1 MTSQAGL
8 VRHAAGM
15 PDAGAGRR
23 RKIILG
29 WVVALALGLGA
40 PASIAASAM
49 ADELAGESE
58 SSTAESE
65 TTSASASETTESTAE
80 STDESTAGSEEETT
94 DSGEDSTGS
103 TEDATGTAGSDGETD
118 DGQDAGGDSAASED
132 DSTGGDSSG
141 EDGTGEETSTDGS
154 DGSTEDA
161 SGTAEGGSDGTSG
174 SESTDESTTEE
185 QNSEEDAASEPE
197 LAAANEISPLAL
209 ELDCDAW
216 PVGTPAG
223 FEIDGNLCANPGSS
237 TGLDWSTVGGQPV
250 YTDPYG
256 NSDPTQFT
264 QGADETNWPWSA
276 GQTGG
281 SGSGQGGKED
291 VGNVYAFSTTSG
303 GDVFA
308 FLGFEREATNG
319 SVAYRVELNQL
330 PGGPSPDRSV
340 GDLRLTIDQTGNETI
355 SLVGADT
362 WNGTSWDSLGSL
374 GGFTGQVNQD
384 TTFNLADDELDAGAF
399 AEVAI
404 NLTTLFGEAGCSG
417 EYGTLNV
424 RSSASPSPTAAL
436 KDWIPAISLNVPS
449 TCASVQV
456 DKTWVIDGQSYDDGA
471 QPFGDATLELTGQD
485 APEFGETYTEHSDT
499 TDYEAGD
506 VITIGEQ
513 VTGLP
518 PGCTNVPSGDLG
530 DHSLSTGLNTYTV
543 TNTVTCTYLT
553 LVKEVVGEAD
563 PTEWTLTAD
572 GPTPVSGVSGSDAVT
587 QAHVAPGEYTIGETG
602 GPEGYQQTDLVCTPN
617 EVDGE
622 AVMVNAGDAVTCTI
636 TNTAEVGLQ
645 VLKTWVVDGEQFADG
660 DQPVGEAQLTLDG
673 ADADFGTVYD
683 GYVVGSQ
690 VVVAEEV
697 SGLPEACDLVTTI
710 DGEETAS
717 VDHTITLT
725 PDPNVLEV
733 VNTVTCT
740 QTITLIKDV
749 EFGSALPSEWTLTA
763 VGPEDH
769 TVTGASGS
777 PEVTDQPVVAD
788 EPYALSESDG
798 PITYV
803 QSGEWVCEDAEQ
815 QVVEVVNGEVTVA
828 YGASV
833 TCTVT
838 NTTAMITILKHIDD
852 GSTDVL
858 SPEDW
863 TLVATPDCGIAEL
876 PVVEVTGAE
885 TESAD
890 NTAEILPDCSYLL
903 TEELAEGSPIAYR
916 EVALQV
922 WDPDAAEWVTV
933 ADNAVSVEQGEHG
946 IYRFVND
953 APPAVNLPL
962 TGGTSTDAVTFA
974 GLTFLVMAAGLVFY
988 QWHRRREAGVR
999 S

>member
-1 MTSQAGL
+1 MRGVTSQAGL

-15 PDAGAGRR
+15 PNAGAGRR
-23 RKIILG
+23 RRIVLG
-29 WVVALALGLGA
+29 WVVAVALGLGA

-49 ADELAGESE
+49 ADELAGETD
-58 SSTAESE
+58 SSTTESE
-65 TTSASASETTESTAE
+65 TTSASESETNESTAE
-80 STDESTAGSEEETT
+80 SSDESTDG
-94 DSGEDSTGS
+94 SGEEATEGDESTGS
-103 TEDATGTAGSDGETD
+103 TEDATGTEESDGETD
-118 DGQDAGGDSAASED
+118 DGQDAGGDSATGED
-132 DSTGGDSSG
+132 DSSGGESSG
-141 EDGTGEETSTDGS
+141 EGSTGEETSTDGS

-161 SGTAEGGSDGTSG
+161 SGTAEGGSEGTSD

-185 QNSEEDAASEPE
+185 QGSEEDAASEPE
-197 LAAANEISPLAL
+197 LAAANEITPLAL
-209 ELDCDAW
+209 EPDCPAW

-223 FEIDGNLCANPGSS
+223 FEIDGNLCTNGAS
-237 TGLDWSTVGGQPV
+237 DWSTVGGQPV
-250 YTDPYG
+250 S
-256 NSDPTQFT
+256 SDGINDGTQFT
-264 QGADETNWPWSA
+264 QGAKEDNWPWSA
-276 GQTGG
+276 GQTSGTG
-281 SGSGQGGKED
+281 SAPAKD
-291 VGNVYAFSTTSG
+291 DIDNVYAHSSTAG

-308 FLGFEREATNG
+308 FFGFERAVNTG

-330 PGGPSPDRSV
+330 PNSFGPVPDRSE
-340 GDLRLTIDQTGNETI
+340 GDLRLTIEQTGNATP

-362 WNGTSWDSLGSL
+362 WDGAGWVSLGSL
-374 GGFTGQVNQD
+374 GGFIGQVNQD
-384 TTFNLADDELDAGAF
+384 TTFNLADEELDSGIF

-404 NLTTLFGEAGCSG
+404 NLTALFGEVGCSG

-424 RSSASPSPTAAL
+424 RSSTSTSLNSAV
-436 KDWIPAISLNVPS
+436 KDWIVPISLNVPS

-513 VTGLP
+513 VTDLP

-530 DHSLSTGLNTYTV
+530 DHSLSAGLNSYTV

-572 GPTPVSGVSGSDAVT
+572 GPTPLSGVSGSDAVT

-660 DQPVGEAQLTLDG
+660 DQPVGDAQLTLDG
-673 ADADFGTVYD
+673 ADSDFGTVYD

-697 SGLPEACDLVTTI
+697 TGLPEACDLVTTI
-710 DGEETAS
+710 DGDETAS

-740 QTITLIKDV
+740 QTITLVKEV

-777 PEVTDQPVVAD
+777 PEVTDQAVVAD

-798 PITYV
+798 PVTYV
-803 QSGEWVCEDAEQ
+803 QNGDWVCVDVQ
-815 QVVEVVNGEVTVA
+815 DDPVDVINGEVTVA

-852 GSTDVL
+852 GSTEVL

-863 TLVATPDCGIAEL
+863 TLVATPDCDVAEL
-876 PVVEVTGAE
+876 PVIEVTGAE

-933 ADNAVSVEQGEHG
+933 ADNAVSVEQGEHAV
-946 IYRFVND
+946 YRFVND
-953 APPAVNLPL
+953 APPAVSLPL

-988 QWHRRREAGVR
+988 QWHRRREVGVR